1 MDLPGAS
8 DALSRCASG
17 CSDAAKTPE
26 ATLALLFDLL
36 DQLPVSVAVYGADAG
51 FPLPYC
57 NPCMAEPQGA
67 LPPGLDLTLRQHRRP
82 RDLAQGLVK
91 GHKPERVR
99 LNVAAR
105 DGRRI
110 PLGLEPIPTGRQ
122 RRRNCRTGGS
132 RGGHQPAPAR
142 TPTYGGRGPP
152 RYGASN
158 LPHPP
163 ITPQFRTR
171 LPACRRST
179 VI

>member
-1 MDLPGAS
+1 MGLPGAS
-8 DALSRCASG
+8 ELLRRGEDARG
-17 CSDAAKTPE
+17 
-26 ATLALLFDLL
+26 TLALLFDLL

-57 NPCMAEPQGA
+57 NPCMAEHQGA
-67 LPPGLDLTLRQHRRP
+67 LPPGLDLTLRQHRRL
-82 RDLAQGLVK
+82 RDLAQSWS
-91 GHKPERVR
+91 RVTSQSASGST
-99 LNVAAR
+99 L
-105 DGRRI
+105 RRETAGAS
-110 PLGLEPIPTGRQ
+110 LGLEPIPTGRQ

-142 TPTYGGRGPP
+142 TPTYGGRGRPG
-152 RYGASN
+152 YGAST
-158 LPHPP
+158 LTPPP